1 MLEEIIKFAT
11 GIIGNGVR
19 SGLNEDQVKNNLDK
33 YIEYLKTQNY
43 MNSNILKVLN
53 SIEKTL
59 PELITL
65 SKSYNNEYLSR
76 IILDKEEV
84 KEETTKISYDSVTD
98 RCGNPITDRC
108 GNPVRSGCGVSI
120 SSDRCG
126 SRTVDS
132 CGGGRSLGR
141 SSC

>member
-1 MLEEIIKFAT
+1 MIEEIVSFAT
-11 GIIGNGVR
+11 GIVGNGVR
-19 SGLNEDQVKNNLDK
+19 SGLTLEQIKNNLDK

-76 IILDKEEV
+76 LILDKEEV
-84 KEETTKISYDSVTD
+84 KEEATKITYDSATD
-98 RCGNPITDRC
+98 RCGNAITDRC
-108 GNPVRSGCGVSI
+108 GNPVRSGCG
-120 SSDRCG
+120 SSSSSRCG
-126 SRTVDS
+126 SPVVDS

-141 SSC
+141 SRC